1 MPSSKKQLLPPAVN
15 LFYDYLNQLDE
26 RSVEL
31 KKKKGRNGQETL
43 KEGMNQV
50 WIESDPLSNSKGLP
64 S

>member
-1 MPSSKKQLLPPAVN
+1 MPSSKKQLFPPAVN
-15 LFYDYLNQLDE
+15 LSYDYLNRLDE

-50 WIESDPLSNSKGLP
+50 WNGSDPFSNSKGLP
-64 S
+64 A